1 MNKFRGTGV
10 ALITPFKGGKV
21 DFLALEKIIQHTIAG
36 GVDFIVSLGTTG
48 EDATLNEA
56 ESLEVLQYTS
66 KINNGRVPLV
76 AGNFGGNNTAA
87 LVDKIEGF
95 DFSGIDAIMSSSPA
109 YVKPN
114 QEGIYQHYM
123 ALATAS
129 PIPIII
135 YNVPGR
141 TSSNVTA
148 ATIVRLAN
156 ASKKFVAI
164 KDASGS
170 IEQGTKIIKDK
181 PDHLLFLSGDDENAL
196 ALVGCGSDGVI
207 SVIANSHPE
216 EYATMIRS
224 SLNEDYKTAQAINHR
239 LLDVHH
245 YLYVEGNPVGIKAA
259 MEILGFCKC
268 DVRLP
273 LSPMSAANYKGL
285 EKELQLAQNSK
296 LPKVSS

>member
-10 ALITPFKGGKV
+10 ALITPFKNGKV

-48 EDATLNEA
+48 EDATLT
-56 ESLEVLQYTS
+56 ESESIEVLQFTI
-66 KINNGRVPLV
+66 KINNGRVPIV

-87 LVDKIEGF
+87 LVGKIEGF
-95 DFSGIDAIMSSSPA
+95 DFTGIDAIMSSSPA
-109 YVKPN
+109 YIKPN

-123 ALATAS
+123 ALAAAS
-129 PIPIII
+129 PVPIII

-156 ASKKFVAI
+156 ASKKFVAV

-181 PDHLLFLSGDDENAL
+181 PSHFLFLSGDDENAL

-224 SLNEDYKTAQAINHR
+224 SLNGDYKTAQAINHL

-273 LSPMSAANYKGL
+273 LAPMSADNYKGL
-285 EKELQLAQNSK
+285 EKELQLAQNTILVK
-296 LPKVSS
+296 ASS